1 MDLRFAP
8 VAALFVS
15 ALMLIDVGSCAAAS
29 VRMSHIH
36 ITLEIPAGWT
46 YERNVT
52 SDGEFY
58 DLEMQ
63 CVASGTLAYG
73 LLTHTNWDKAVS
85 NNTLW
90 AELKLGMNEVA
101 EDPEVTYFAV
111 AIPPA
116 NTTING
122 IKACQADLKVAYSG
136 PVVRERLVVLAS
148 DEWNMGWAMAFAC
161 ADEDWTGF
169 APQITSIINSFTVD
183 EYTGMETGWM
193 LIVALVIAVIVV
205 VAVVAVFVA
214 SRRKRGPPEV
224 PAPPAPP
231 PQEPPP
237 QPPPPQQ

>member
-1 MDLRFAP
+1 MDLKFAP
-8 VAALFVS
+8 TVALFIS
-15 ALMLIDVGSCAAAS
+15 ALMSINVGSCAAAS
-29 VRMSHIH
+29 VRMSNIH
-36 ITLEIPAGWT
+36 VTLEIPAGWT

-52 SDGEFY
+52 NDGEFY

-63 CVASGTLAYG
+63 CVVGGTRAYG
-73 LLTHTNWDKAVS
+73 LLVHTEWDKAVS

-90 AELKLGMNEVA
+90 GELKLGMSELE
-101 EDPEVTYFAV
+101 EDPKVTYFAV

-116 NTTING
+116 NRTING
-122 IKACQADLKVAYSG
+122 IKACQADVKVAYSG
-136 PVVRERLVVLAS
+136 TVVRERLVVLAS

-161 ADEDWTGF
+161 VDEEWIGF

-183 EYTGMETGWM
+183 EYTGMQTGWM

-205 VAVVAVFVA
+205 AAVVVVFVA

-224 PAPPAPP
+224 FGPPPPA

-237 QPPPPQQ
+237 PPPPPQQ